1 MRRIYLYDM
10 VTIGKTILNKI
21 YRFLLHCT
29 FYLSMYFVSMYKFL
43 IIENNILQCYLVK
56 KIVQNDTKIFLKSP
70 INRKISTVRLSIVSI
85 WQI

>member
-29 FYLSMYFVSMYKFL
+29 FYLSMFYLSMYFVSMYKFL
-43 IIENNILQCYLVK
+43 IMENNI
-56 KIVQNDTKIFLKSP
+56 KIYNAI
-70 INRKISTVRLSIVSI
+70 
-85 WQI
+85 

>member
-10 VTIGKTILNKI
+10 VTIGKAILNKI

-43 IIENNILQCYLVK
+43 IMENNI
-56 KIVQNDTKIFLKSP
+56 KIYNAI
-70 INRKISTVRLSIVSI
+70 
-85 WQI
+85 